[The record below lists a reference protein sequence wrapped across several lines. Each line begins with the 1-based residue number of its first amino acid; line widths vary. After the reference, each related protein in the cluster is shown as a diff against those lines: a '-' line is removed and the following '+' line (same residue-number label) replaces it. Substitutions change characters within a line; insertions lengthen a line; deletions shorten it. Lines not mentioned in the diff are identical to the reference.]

1 MCYNFSRARSAFK
14 EAQTISKWSKEKRLN
29 FVLAQKR
36 GNPILPEPKP
46 LVEEPILSEILKKQI
61 KVVLP
66 KIQSP
71 KSIWIGKLK
80 TIKWLKY
87 CEFLAISNILLQD
100 SFFFF

>member
-1 MCYNFSRARSAFK
+1 MCCNFSRARSAFK

-46 LVEEPILSEILKKQI
+46 LVEEPILSEVLKKQI

-66 KIQSP
+66 KIQSCP
-71 KSIWIGKLK
+71 KSIWIGKPK
-80 TIKWLKY
+80 III
-87 CEFLAISNILLQD
+87 EMVGIL
-100 SFFFF
+100 